1 MNEKYALKQINVNG
15 EAFNYFTVG
24 DASNPALLLFHAAY
38 ADHHIFDSQIDA
50 LSKSHYMITLDYPGH
65 GIERQMRSS
74 FLIKDVPML
83 VETILEDEGVASVH
97 IIGVSLGA
105 LIAQYFCSVT
115 HRNILSLA
123 LVGGYSVLEDNKA
136 LLKLQNKEMI
146 KLMLKLIFSPKA
158 FRNAIASEATQSKQG
173 REVFQKAL
181 EGFGLKHMR
190 AFATANQLMQ
200 ISSWQYTFP
209 MLLITG
215 EFERS
220 EVIKHN
226 QAWAQRSEAIAHRQI
241 NVAGHCANLD
251 QPIVFVETY
260 NAWREDF

>member
-1 MNEKYALKQINVNG
+1 MIEKYALKQIKVKN
-15 EAFNYFTVG
+15 EAFNYFTIG
-24 DASNPALLLFHAAY
+24 DASSPALLLLHAAY
-38 ADHHIFDSQIDA
+38 SDHHIFDSQIDV
-50 LSKSHYMITLDYPGH
+50 LSKTHYIITLDYPGH
-65 GIERQMRSS
+65 GIERHMSSS

-83 VETILEDEGVASVH
+83 VEAVLDIEGVQSVH
-97 IIGVSLGA
+97 VIGVSLGA
-105 LIAQYFCSVT
+105 LIAQYFCSIT
-115 HRNILSLA
+115 QRNILSLA

-158 FRNAIASEATQSKQG
+158 FRNTIASEATQSKQG
-173 REVFQKAL
+173 REVFQKAI

-190 AFATANQLMQ
+190 AFANANQLMK

-215 EFERS
+215 EFERG

-226 QAWAQRSEAIAHRQI
+226 QMWQQRSEVIVHHQI
-241 NVAGHCANLD
+241 DVAGHCANLD
-251 QPIVFVETY
+251 QPLVFVDTY
-260 NAWREDF
+260 NAWRENL